1 MTIIEE
7 HELNLKYSKDS
18 CGFIANKQSEGISGW
33 EITKNLIRYQDG
45 GGILAKLAYHDSC

>member
-45 GGILAKLAYHDSC
+45 GRGFLLN